1 MADAASDHKRSLI
14 GALTSLRFFA
24 AFAVLFLHSGSHEL
38 EGRGLLPGPLGTFF
52 ANGYLGVSFFFVL
65 SGFILTYIYLDE
77 LVGRKSLVKFYLA
90 RFARVYPVYLLSIV
104 LMSPFVAPTSFALD
118 APQFFLLQMWPPL
131 AANDLLNWNGPAWT
145 LSVELLFYLAFPALL
160 ALMAPLRAVGVI
172 AVATVMILAIVAG
185 RLSSISSIGDA
196 PFAFLGYF
204 PAPVLRLPEFIFFG
218 ICLALVFTRRL
229 VVTGHAWAP
238 HIAIIATCCVLAF
251 SRSPWVAPFAT
262 LGFGLVIFSTA
273 AWLREGLMSRFLNS
287 KWMLRLGGASY
298 SLYLLQAPVRLIVRV
313 VFQGALESLGRH
325 AYLPLMIV
333 VSLVAYHY
341 FEEPMRRRIKSLG
354 ETRMLG
360 SSRA

>member
-1 MADAASDHKRSLI
+1 M
-14 GALTSLRFFA
+14 
-24 AFAVLFLHSGSHEL
+24 
-38 EGRGLLPGPLGTFF
+38 PGPLGTFF